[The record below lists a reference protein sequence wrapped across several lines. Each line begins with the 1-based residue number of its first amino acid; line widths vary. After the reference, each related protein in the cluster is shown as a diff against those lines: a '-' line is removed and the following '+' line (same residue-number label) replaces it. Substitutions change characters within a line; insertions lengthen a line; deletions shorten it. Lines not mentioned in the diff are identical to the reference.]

1 MKAQRFDS
9 VMDALG
15 LDDANEIQVEQ
26 LVPPEIGYGKPPQQ
40 DKGFAAETASIS
52 GETKQSIN
60 RRVAIADALGD
71 DLDKVVGT
79 SLDKGVELAALA
91 KLPEEQRAELIER
104 AQAGEKVTARKV
116 EVAPPINDAAAFV
129 LALSA
134 GVQYILDATDCTC
147 AEDVVDAINKLGEL
161 DDTYRAELDKA
172 LDSLRVAVALERHL
186 QAEGRSLDVFVQVNT
201 SGEASKYGLPPEDVP
216 TFIQALP
223 AFAALRVRGLMT
235 LALFS
240 NQAERVRQCFAL
252 LRALRDRLRQ
262 SAPAGIGLDE
272 LSMGMS
278 GDFEIAIEEGVKF
291 FVYGNLDYGLKK
303 AGYDSKYRVGHYD
316 GKGRIA
322 EWILLQNQANSAR
335 MGAAIFT
342 SGPYIEMTISPL
354 TPMAPSVEDGVVT
367 WRVPLGDGAVPHVSL
382 EDCGYYVR

>member
-1 MKAQRFDS
+1 MHQRVELARLVASAQPRPLVTEAVDKLASSIRDVGLIQPITVKACSMMIGGLAGKGFQIVAGHHRVAACRALGWTEIDAIVIEAGEHLQAELIEIDENLCRSELTAAQRSKAIKRRKEIWEALHPVKAQRFDS

-172 LDSLRVAVALERHL
+172 LDSLREI
-186 QAEGRSLDVFVQVNT
+186 GT
-201 SGEASKYGLPPEDVP
+201 IGG
-216 TFIQALP
+216 I
-223 AFAALRVRGLMT
+223 
-235 LALFS
+235 
-240 NQAERVRQCFAL
+240 
-252 LRALRDRLRQ
+252 
-262 SAPAGIGLDE
+262 AP
-272 LSMGMS
+272 
-278 GDFEIAIEEGVKF
+278 
-291 FVYGNLDYGLKK
+291 
-303 AGYDSKYRVGHYD
+303 
-316 GKGRIA
+316 
-322 EWILLQNQANSAR
+322 
-335 MGAAIFT
+335 
-342 SGPYIEMTISPL
+342 
-354 TPMAPSVEDGVVT
+354 
-367 WRVPLGDGAVPHVSL
+367 
-382 EDCGYYVR
+382 

>member
-1 MKAQRFDS
+1 MMHQRVELARLVASAQPRPLVTEAVDKLASSIRDVGLIQPITVKACSMMIGGLAGKGFQIVAGHHRVAACRALGWTEIDAIVIEAGEHLQAELIEIDENLCRSELTAAQRSKAIKRRKEIWEALHPVKAQRFDS

-172 LDSLRVAVALERHL
+172 LDSLREI
-186 QAEGRSLDVFVQVNT
+186 GT
-201 SGEASKYGLPPEDVP
+201 IGG
-216 TFIQALP
+216 I
-223 AFAALRVRGLMT
+223 
-235 LALFS
+235 
-240 NQAERVRQCFAL
+240 
-252 LRALRDRLRQ
+252 
-262 SAPAGIGLDE
+262 AP
-272 LSMGMS
+272 
-278 GDFEIAIEEGVKF
+278 
-291 FVYGNLDYGLKK
+291 
-303 AGYDSKYRVGHYD
+303 
-316 GKGRIA
+316 
-322 EWILLQNQANSAR
+322 
-335 MGAAIFT
+335 
-342 SGPYIEMTISPL
+342 
-354 TPMAPSVEDGVVT
+354 
-367 WRVPLGDGAVPHVSL
+367 
-382 EDCGYYVR
+382 